1 MIKAMLGFSQGVLIG
16 LVIILVALVIWYTF
30 SD

>member
-16 LVIILVALVIWYTF
+16 LVIILVVLVIWYTF